1 MFNILQPIIPM
12 EPNPTILMVGV
23 IINVFASKSKHI
35 SNGFSFVED
44 FRVLAS
50 FGKISLI
57 P

>member
-1 MFNILQPIIPM
+1 MIILAQNLPKGEI
-12 EPNPTILMVGV
+12 
-23 IINVFASKSKHI
+23 
-35 SNGFSFVED
+35 VED